1 MTMDADVLLF
11 FDKQRAAL
19 AMYEAFEQALF
30 ERLPDT
36 RMKVQKTQIS
46 FYNKHQFC
54 CVSFLRVRKK
64 KELPDPYLVVTFG
77 LEHEVQ
83 SPRIAAATEPYPN
96 RWTHHVVLASLL
108 EVDDE
113 LMCWVEE
120 AAAFSAVK

>member
-1 MTMDADVLLF
+1 MDADVLLF

-19 AMYEAFEQALF
+19 PMYEAFEQALF

-96 RWTHHVVLASLL
+96 RWTHHVVLASPL

-113 LMCWVEE
+113 LMGWVEE

>member
-1 MTMDADVLLF
+1 MDADVLLF

-19 AMYEAFEQALF
+19 PMYEAFEQALF

-64 KELPDPYLVVTFG
+64 KSCQIRISSSPLAWSTRCSRRVSLPLPSLIQIAG
-77 LEHEVQ
+77 
-83 SPRIAAATEPYPN
+83 RIM
-96 RWTHHVVLASLL
+96 WCSLL
-108 EVDDE
+108 R
-113 LMCWVEE
+113 LKWTTNSC
-120 AAAFSAVK
+120 AGLRKQRRFLL

>member
-19 AMYEAFEQALF
+19 PMYEAFEQVLF

-64 KELPDPYLVVTFG
+64 KSCQIRISSLPLAWSTRCSRRVSLPLPSLIQIAG
-77 LEHEVQ
+77 
-83 SPRIAAATEPYPN
+83 RIM
-96 RWTHHVVLASLL
+96 WCLL
-108 EVDDE
+108 
-113 LMCWVEE
+113 LRL
-120 AAAFSAVK
+120 K

>member
-1 MTMDADVLLF
+1 MNADVVLF
-11 FDKQRAAL
+11 FDQQRDAL
-19 AMYEAFEQALF
+19 PIYEAFEEALF
-30 ERLPDT
+30 ARLPDT
-36 RMKVQKTQIS
+36 RMKVQETQIS

-54 CVSFLRVRKK
+54 CVSFLRVRPK
-64 KELPDPYLVVTFG
+64 KELSQPYLVVTFG
-77 LEHEVQ
+77 LEQALQ

>member
-1 MTMDADVLLF
+1 MDADVLLF

-19 AMYEAFEQALF
+19 PMYEAFEQALF

-77 LEHEVQ
+77 LE
-83 SPRIAAATEPYPN
+83 PRYSRRVSLPLPSLIQIAG
-96 RWTHHVVLASLL
+96 RIMWCSHLRLKWTTNSCAGLRKQRRFLL
-108 EVDDE
+108 
-113 LMCWVEE
+113 
-120 AAAFSAVK
+120 

>member
-1 MTMDADVLLF
+1 MDADVLLF

-19 AMYEAFEQALF
+19 PMYEAFEQALF

-64 KELPDPYLVVTFG
+64 
-77 LEHEVQ
+77 
-83 SPRIAAATEPYPN
+83 
-96 RWTHHVVLASLL
+96 
-108 EVDDE
+108 
-113 LMCWVEE
+113 
-120 AAAFSAVK
+120 

>member
-1 MTMDADVLLF
+1 MDADVLLF

-19 AMYEAFEQALF
+19 PMYEAFEQALF
-30 ERLPDT
+30 ERLADT

-64 KELPDPYLVVTFG
+64 KELPESVSRRHLWPG
-77 LEHEVQ
+77 ARVQ
-83 SPRIAAATEPYPN
+83 SPRIAVATEPYPN
-96 RWTHHVVLASLL
+96 RWTHHVVVASPL

>member
-1 MTMDADVLLF
+1 MVADVLLC

-19 AMYEAFEQALF
+19 PMYEAFEQVLF

-83 SPRIAAATEPYPN
+83 SPRIAVATEPYPN
-96 RWTHHVVLASLL
+96 RWTHHVVLASPL

>member
-1 MTMDADVLLF
+1 MDADVLLF

-19 AMYEAFEQALF
+19 PMYEAFEQALF

-54 CVSFLRVRKK
+54 CVSFLRVHPK
-64 KELPDPYLVVTFG
+64 KELPQPYLVVTFG
-77 LEHEVQ
+77 LEQALQ
-83 SPRIAAATEPYPN
+83 SPRIAAATEPYLN
-96 RWTHHVVLASLL
+96 RWTHHVVLASPL